1 VTEEDLLR
9 VAREHGCQ
17 RVDELYSRV
26 GFGKYAPRHL
36 LSRLTREPLP
46 EARPAARAF
55 GRLKET
61 VQRVFRL
68 QEKGLA
74 LGERDLLM
82 YRARCCNP
90 VRGEPVVGYITRGRG
105 VAVHAQACPNV
116 QNLLYDV
123 ERRIRVN
130 WAEGGEGTYPVRVA
144 LRAGDRP
151 GLLTQMS
158 GVISSQNSNIRSAE
172 ARTDPA
178 DASAVIDLVFEVKD
192 MKQLER
198 ILAALK
204 KISGVRDVSR
214 RLRF

>member
-1 VTEEDLLR
+1 
-9 VAREHGCQ
+9 
-17 RVDELYSRV
+17 
-26 GFGKYAPRHL
+26 
-36 LSRLTREPLP
+36 
-46 EARPAARAF
+46 
-55 GRLKET
+55 
-61 VQRVFRL
+61 
-68 QEKGLA
+68 
-74 LGERDLLM
+74 
-82 YRARCCNP
+82 
-90 VRGEPVVGYITRGRG
+90 VVGYITRGRG

-130 WAEGGEGTYPVRVA
+130 WAEVGEETYPVRVA
-144 LRAGDRP
+144 IRAGDRP

-158 GVISSQNSNIRSAE
+158 GVISTHNSNISSAD

-178 DASAVIDLVFEVKD
+178 DASAVIDLTFEVTE

-204 KISGVRDVSR
+204 KISGVRDVTR